1 MAGFAALFLRHWLG
15 KGTDF
20 TFLRKFKV
28 WVEIRGPLQQGLG
41 RSNASLGLI
50 RGREALFMKEDFIQ
64 NILESTVW
72 KLSPFLWIEIKLML
86 ADAVLCYSGEKR
98 LYGDG
103 KVIVSLWQP
112 WNIR

>member
-15 KGTDF
+15 NGTDF

-28 WVEIRGPLQQGLG
+28 CVEIREPLQQDLR
-41 RSNASLGLI
+41 RSGATLGLI
-50 RGREALFMKEDFIQ
+50 RGRKAPFMKEDFIQ
-64 NILESTVW
+64 NMLESAVW
-72 KLSPFLWIEIKLML
+72 KPSPFLWIEIKLML

-103 KVIVSLWQP
+103 KVIVSLLQP